1 MCVSVRTGTRVGVC
15 GYVCVCMRLLHVC
28 SVHSGS
34 VSQSFFTYGTS
45 FLPFIFVTFVLAGK
59 ESLDGPLRNLPWT
72 PRRSILYPCGSLGN
86 MTRYSGRLRRW
97 STLRTTPRE
106 IGGGGERRAGRE
118 KDPNV
123 HDPACAWRRR
133 QRAAERRLSP
143 TISTIHAPNNSMKS
157 GCAPGRE
164 IAPKERGRG
173 GRGGR
178 REGESNIA
186 LNGPADSAEKER
198 V

>member
-1 MCVSVRTGTRVGVC
+1 MDSPDVPSFTVRFTRKYDTVLRMIASVV
-15 GYVCVCMRLLHVC
+15 HVENH
-28 SVHSGS
+28 V
-34 VSQSFFTYGTS
+34 
-45 FLPFIFVTFVLAGK
+45 AR
-59 ESLDGPLRNLPWT
+59 DR
-72 PRRSILYPCGSLGN
+72 
-86 MTRYSGRLRRW
+86 GR
-97 STLRTTPRE
+97 
-106 IGGGGERRAGRE
+106 ERRAGRE

-164 IAPKERGRG
+164 IAPKEREG
-173 GRGGR
+173 GVGGR

-186 LNGPADSAEKER
+186 LNGPADSARKREYSHSLIPVTVTPR
-198 V
+198 NSSIRNP